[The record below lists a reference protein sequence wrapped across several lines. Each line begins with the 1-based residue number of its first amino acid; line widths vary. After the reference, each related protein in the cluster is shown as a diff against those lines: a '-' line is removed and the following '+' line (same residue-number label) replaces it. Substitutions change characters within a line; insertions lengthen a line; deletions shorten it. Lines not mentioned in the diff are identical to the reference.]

1 LLYIKGVIYLAISTY
16 LAPIKNDIGGE
27 LGQPEPAYLE
37 LAQSVRNHLWWLL
50 TGTVRF
56 WWTELRRAGIS

>member
-37 LAQSVRNHLWWLL
+37 LAQSVRSYQRWLL
-50 TGTVRF
+50 TGRVRF
-56 WWTELRRAGIS
+56 WWTDLRGAGVS